1 MNDFSKRRWKWM
13 LIGLTLL
20 RLIVNFGA
28 VDLWA
33 AETDRIEMDLT
44 RKKRELKK
52 IRKELYQKKARE
64 KEIRRKESSI
74 LNRLEGVT
82 AKLHQKENELKRMK
96 AKAGGIKRRLE
107 QTRNEIG
114 MLNKEMEETKKKL
127 ISRLNALYKMERAPS
142 ELFLSLSASESYSD
156 LLKMDKYL
164 RGIIDS
170 DARLMDTFQHQV
182 TLREAYEEDLI
193 QDETQWLHSIAKVE
207 EKKEEIKKFRKENRL
222 LLEAIQDQREVYQ
235 KDIGKLEDRARGL
248 QALIDQLGKMKHR
261 LVYKR
266 PGGKIIRGKLLSPV
280 QGRVISGFK
289 EGGQNGVEIKAPL
302 GTEIRAVL
310 PGRILFADWFKG
322 FGNVV
327 IIDHGNHFF
336 TVSAYCSQLLK
347 KAGENVSQ
355 GEPIARVGSE
365 DSSKDSSL
373 YFEIRL
379 RGKPQDPME
388 WVSNL
393 RKE

>member
-1 MNDFSKRRWKWM
+1 M
-13 LIGLTLL
+13 LIGWTLL
-20 RLIVNFGA
+20 RLIVNFGT

-44 RKKRELKK
+44 RKEKELKK
-52 IRKELYQKKARE
+52 IREELYQKKVKE
-64 KEIRRKESSI
+64 KEIRRKESSV
-74 LNRLEGVT
+74 LNRLHWVT
-82 AKLHQKENELKRMK
+82 TELHQKENELKRMK
-96 AKAGGIKRRLE
+96 AKARGIKRRLE
-107 QTRNEIG
+107 QTRNEIV
-114 MLNKEMEETKKKL
+114 MLNKEMEETKEKL
-127 ISRLNALYKMERAPS
+127 ISRLNALYKMKRIPS
-142 ELFLSLSASESYSD
+142 ELFLSASESYSD

-182 TLREAYEEDLI
+182 TLKGAYEEDLI
-193 QDETQWLHSIAKVE
+193 QDESQWLHSIARVE
-207 EKKEEIKKFRKENRL
+207 EKKGEIKKFRKENRL
-222 LLEAIQDQREVYQ
+222 LLEAIHDQREVYQ
-235 KDIGKLEDRARGL
+235 KDIRKLKDRAKGL
-248 QALIDQLGKMKHR
+248 QTLIDQLGQMKHR
-261 LVYKR
+261 LAYKR
-266 PGGKIIRGKLLSPV
+266 PRDKIIKGKLLSPV
-280 QGRVISGFK
+280 QGRVISVFK
-289 EGGQNGVEIKAPL
+289 EEGQNRIEIKAPV

-327 IIDHGNHFF
+327 IIDHGNHIF

-347 KAGENVSQ
+347 KAGESVFQ

-379 RGKPQDPME
+379 
-388 WVSNL
+388 
-393 RKE
+393 